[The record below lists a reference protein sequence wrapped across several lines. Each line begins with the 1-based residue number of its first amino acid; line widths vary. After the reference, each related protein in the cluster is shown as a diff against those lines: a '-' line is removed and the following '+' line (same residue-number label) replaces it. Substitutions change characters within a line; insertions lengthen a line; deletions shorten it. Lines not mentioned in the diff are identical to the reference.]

1 MPSSRSTP
9 CGTEVA
15 CGARSRAA
23 AGGWRMGTSSGKAGC
38 AAASTSCSMAQSTA
52 HGATRPATCPATNL
66 VTNLATNPVTH
77 PVTHPVTS
85 RCDEPV
91 DGGLRALGRAW
102 HDACLT
108 CQHSGE
114 ALGEGDFY
122 LHEGAPLSGAALRHT
137 APLCASC
144 GEPALKARLYR
155 HPPYSPW
162 LHSPRLYLLWVHS
175 LWPHLP

>member
-1 MPSSRSTP
+1 M
-9 CGTEVA
+9 
-15 CGARSRAA
+15 
-23 AGGWRMGTSSGKAGC
+23 
-38 AAASTSCSMAQSTA
+38 
-52 HGATRPATCPATNL
+52 
-66 VTNLATNPVTH
+66 
-77 PVTHPVTS
+77 THPVTS

-175 LWPHLP
+175 LWPHLPWLYLLTMKARLFAMGDAYHRACFRCACCQAEIGERRFVPHDGEP